1 MMTAGDCYIEDDS
14 DAAAAVGRRLV
25 RSSGGGGGVADPS
38 ANHNPFFG
46 GSFQF
51 IVQEQAK
58 SMVAIQVLLKINKE
72 KSGDESISRRERK
85 NGERYAPMVSF
96 FRHAVKERTK
106 K

>member
-1 MMTAGDCYIEDDS
+1 MTDSSGRIMMTAGDCYIEDDS

-25 RSSGGGGGVADPS
+25 RSSGGGVADPS

-58 SMVAIQVLLKINKE
+58 SMVAIQVIFNLLKI
-72 KSGDESISRRERK
+72 I
-85 NGERYAPMVSF
+85 
-96 FRHAVKERTK
+96 
-106 K
+106 

>member
-1 MMTAGDCYIEDDS
+1 MTDSSGRIMMTAGDCCIEDDS

-25 RSSGGGGGVADPS
+25 RSSGGAADPS

-58 SMVAIQVLLKINKE
+58 SMVAIQVTCFLI
-72 KSGDESISRRERK
+72 
-85 NGERYAPMVSF
+85 
-96 FRHAVKERTK
+96 TK
-106 K
+106 KWA